1 MYQIYDIGAMTS
13 RIIGSVKLALITSKN
28 VSETIVT
35 LQDVPQA
42 NIFQLKGLHSIVPPE
57 ELSERWHIGIEQ
69 ARDILSKATRRL
81 NRSEVMP

>member
-1 MYQIYDIGAMTS
+1 MTS

-57 ELSERWHIGIEQ
+57 ELSERWQIGLEQ
-69 ARDILSKATRRL
+69 AGEKITKTTQRL
-81 NRSEVMP
+81 T